1 MQCEQLFSIFPEG
14 IQKILAS
21 MKLPL
26 EEMQEIRFRTGRQVL
41 AVCGG
46 REYWSEQRI
55 QPVQIKEI
63 LSYLSGYSIY
73 AYEDEIRQGFLTL
86 PGGHRV
92 GIAGKTILEGRNIKT
107 MTEISSLNI
116 RFAHEVKGCAEIL
129 FPWLWEGERL
139 LHTLLVSA
147 PGCGKTTLLR
157 DCIRL
162 ISDGS
167 GGHAGMTVGVV
178 DERSEISGSYRG
190 VPGNDLGMRTDVLD
204 SCPKSEGMMM
214 LIRSMAPR
222 AMAVDEIGGRA
233 DLEAL
238 QLAVNCGC
246 ILLATVHGENMSSL
260 MKKPVLREMVETGM
274 FERYIFL
281 EKGRRPGQ
289 IREIRDWKG
298 KILVQGQ
305 EL

>member
-1 MQCEQLFSIFPEG
+1 MQCEELFSIFPEG
-14 IQKILAS
+14 IQKILVS

-26 EEMQEIRFRTGRQVL
+26 EELQEIRLRTGRPIL

-46 REYWSEQRI
+46 REYWSKQKI
-55 QPVQIKEI
+55 QTGQIKEI

-86 PGGHRV
+86 QGGHRV
-92 GIAGKTILEGRNIKT
+92 GIAGKTILEGSNIKT

-116 RFAHEVKGCAEIL
+116 RFAHEIKGCAEIL
-129 FPWLWEGERL
+129 LPWLWEENRL

-147 PGCGKTTLLR
+147 PGHGKTTLLR

-167 GGHAGMTVGVV
+167 GGHPGMTVGVV

-204 SCPKSEGMMM
+204 SCPKAEGMMM
-214 LIRSMAPR
+214 LIRSMGPQVV
-222 AMAVDEIGGRA
+222 AVDEIGSRA
-233 DLEAL
+233 DMEAL
-238 QLAVNCGC
+238 QLALNCGC
-246 ILLATVHGENMSSL
+246 ILLATVHGEGMASL
-260 MKKPVLREMVETGM
+260 MKKPVLREMVEAGM

-281 EKGRRPGQ
+281 EKEYRPGQ

-298 KILVQGQ
+298 KILIQGQ